1 MSKTRVAPL
10 KKLTLPRLELMAAV
24 IGSRLC
30 KHLKQNTSIPQIHLW
45 SDSQIVLY
53 WLQTSKT
60 LQRFVRNRVTEIHEL
75 TENRKWRYCPTKDN
89 PADLLTRGIS
99 TSHFKI
105 SNLWF
110 QGPKWLTTPDSWPVW
125 QERDT
130 YVTMATITD
139 PVPTSK
145 SEYTALPVNNSS
157 FVDMSRFSSLAKL
170 LKVTAYVLRF
180 IDNCRGGRST
190 GSQETLTTE
199 ELHRAE
205 MVCIRSCQMSKYQAE
220 VKDIQTKRYK
230 LPLSRQLKLFLNNGI
245 LKCRGRIHNAPLD
258 EMTKYP
264 YLLPAKHPFTNLVI
278 SDAHSRLLHTDV
290 SSTIT
295 FLRQKYWIPSIR
307 QNVKVILRKCTCC
320 KKIVGKPYSAPDPP
334 PLPKSRVSDVKPFIY
349 TGVDFTGALLVRDNN
364 RNDVKAYLCLFT
376 CATTRAVHL
385 ELVPDLSAESFLQA
399 FRRFCSRKSVPHVM
413 MSDNANTFLS
423 ASRQLQDLVQS
434 ISVKEEL
441 NDRGIEWK
449 MIPKRAPWFG
459 RMWERLIGLTKT
471 TTKKVLGRSYVTYQT
486 LQTVITEIEA
496 MINDRPLTYVTSG
509 ALDEPE
515 ILTPSHLLYGRR
527 ITKLPYEEDVPT
539 NPVPSDRPSVI
550 KRATLQ
556 RTMINHFRDRW
567 RHEYLTAL
575 RERHQTTGR
584 NDQTISVGDVVLVH
598 NDVPR
603 LLWKLAVVEELV
615 PGKRWTYSKC

>member
-1 MSKTRVAPL
+1 MPLPHDIQEKWRSLITDLNSVTTTTFPRYYYTCIHIFCDASLLSYGATAYVCRDNQSTLMMAKTRVAPL

-24 IGSRLC
+24 ISSRLC

-60 LQRFVRNRVTEIHEL
+60 LQRIVRNRVTEIHEL
-75 TENRKWRYCPTKDN
+75 TENRKSRYCPTKDN

-110 QGPKWLTTPDSWPVW
+110 HESKWLTTPDSWPVW

-139 PVPTSK
+139 PVPISK
-145 SEYTALPVNNSS
+145 SEDTALQVNNSS
-157 FVDMSRFSSLAKL
+157 F
-170 LKVTAYVLRF
+170 VTAYVLRF
-180 IDNCRGGRST
+180 IDNCRGERST
-190 GSQETLTTE
+190 GSQQTLTTE

-205 MVCIRSCQMSKYQAE
+205 KVCIRSCQMSKYRAE

-230 LPLSRQLKLFLNNGI
+230 LPLSRQLKLFLKNGL
-245 LKCRGRIHNAPLD
+245 LKYRVHNAPLD

-278 SDAHSRLLHTDV
+278 KDAHSRLLHAGV

-295 FLRQKYWIPSIR
+295 FLRQKYWIPSIG

-334 PLPKSRVSDVKPFIY
+334 PLPKSRVSDVKPFTY

-413 MSDNANTFLS
+413 MSDNADTFLS

-434 ISVKEEL
+434 ITVREEL

-459 RMWERLIGLTKT
+459 GMWERLIGLTKT
-471 TTKKVLGRSYVTYQT
+471 TIRKCWDGPMSPTKRY
-486 LQTVITEIEA
+486 
-496 MINDRPLTYVTSG
+496 
-509 ALDEPE
+509 
-515 ILTPSHLLYGRR
+515 
-527 ITKLPYEEDVPT
+527 KL
-539 NPVPSDRPSVI
+539 
-550 KRATLQ
+550 
-556 RTMINHFRDRW
+556 
-567 RHEYLTAL
+567 
-575 RERHQTTGR
+575 
-584 NDQTISVGDVVLVH
+584 
-598 NDVPR
+598 
-603 LLWKLAVVEELV
+603 
-615 PGKRWTYSKC
+615 